1 MSGDHLEGTFSTGV
15 ERERRIVQY
24 TGKKIYT
31 VHIVCKQ
38 SFRWM
43 FCLLKF
49 AVRANRCQRLS
60 PCLVY
65 WCEELNRGLSFFHS
79 VLCRLCRFRVRKTRP
94 VTLGYY
100 AKCWRQCGKSVIH
113 KAHYTTLIVCSSSV
127 VSQDLV
133 WKCTRHVTSSTTSP
147 HTLASNVQLSAS
159 RRWEGEIV
167 SIQ

>member
-24 TGKKIYT
+24 TGKKFYT

-79 VLCRLCRFRVRKTRP
+79 VLCRLCRFRVRKTR
-94 VTLGYY
+94 VLVGLLCQVLTTVWQVCYSQGTLHNFD
-100 AKCWRQCGKSVIH
+100 CLQFIRS
-113 KAHYTTLIVCSSSV
+113 L
-127 VSQDLV
+127 
-133 WKCTRHVTSSTTSP
+133 TRFSMEMHEARGFSPTSP
-147 HTLASNVQLSAS
+147 HALASNVQLSAS